1 VVTGP
6 DLLRLVVV
14 PAFAWAA
21 YRDLAVRRVP
31 NRLWVG
37 LAAVGVLATGWEAVA
52 LGVVAGPYTVVE
64 RVFVLRVVLSV
75 GVVVPFAYLV
85 WWVGG
90 FGGADAKALMALA
103 VLAPTYP
110 TYEVAGVLLPAGP
123 AALGVFSL
131 SVLTNTVLVA
141 ALYPLGLAAA
151 NLADGAVSPLMAV
164 GRKVPAASLPDRHG
178 RLLETPAGTTRS
190 GLDVDALRM
199 YLRWRGCTLADLRAD
214 PDRFRDP
221 ASLPAEPGDPGDGAV
236 ADGGE
241 RADPPAGRGEAAAAD
256 PPDGTA
262 PGHDDPWGAAAFL
275 DDVEHAWGADAAT
288 LRDGLEVLATRE
300 RVWYSP
306 GIPFVVPMF
315 GGLLVALL
323 YGDVL
328 FAAMGALGLLA

>member
-6 DLLRLVVV
+6 DLLRLLAV
-14 PAFAWAA
+14 PAFAWAS

-31 NRLWVG
+31 NRLWVA

-52 LGVVAGPYTVVE
+52 LGVFTGPYTVLE
-64 RVFVLRVVLSV
+64 RLFVLRVVLSV
-75 GVVVPFAYLV
+75 GVLVPFAYLV

-90 FGGADAKALMALA
+90 FGGADAKALMTLA
-103 VLAPTYP
+103 VLLPTYP
-110 TYEVAGVLLPAGP
+110 TYEVAGVLFPAGP

-141 ALYPLGLAAA
+141 ALYPLGLVAA

-164 GRKVPAASLPDRHG
+164 GRKVPAASVPDRHG
-178 RLLETPAGTTRS
+178 RLLETPDGTTRS

-199 YLRWRGCTLADLRAD
+199 YLRWRDCTLADVRAD
-214 PDRFRDP
+214 PDRFRNP
-221 ASLPAEPGDPGDGAV
+221 ATLPDDPGDPGDGAI

-241 RADPPAGRGEAAAAD
+241 RTRPADEDPAAGPAG
-256 PPDGTA
+256 
-262 PGHDDPWGAAAFL
+262 PGDAHDDPWGAAAFL

-315 GGLLVALL
+315 GGLLLAFL